1 MLKTLQEYEH
11 DLYGCRFC
19 PMCKPSSEVA
29 NITQVESHTTR
40 ARAMMLWRY
49 AAGVAEL
56 SRDEIELLYRSTLDS
71 VSEAWCVNHYP
82 VSGYIAAA
90 RRSIFSQGRAPEEV
104 KGALEFYT
112 SLKNKGDGDV
122 LLLACE
128 IAQTNEATMLDVAL
142 SILEKGG
149 IRARA
154 LPLLD
159 GSFAYSLGAEKEAR
173 ERTSIVA
180 EAIRE
185 SGAHTV
191 YCDGPRTQWA
201 LTELALILGVELPKD
216 IVIKPFA
223 EVMLKVAQPA
233 ASAGKVFF
241 HDCRSAMGLARTL
254 PTDAAILPDCTGPE
268 EVLGTG
274 EVYELP
280 RRVLDALGMERTFSV
295 WNRAMAKSCGA
306 DDGLD
311 LTYPELAMELARERI
326 RKVRETGA
334 QKLVTG
340 SPLCAAHMRDALFED
355 KTYVAWLAE
364 LVYR

>member
-1 MLKTLQEYEH
+1 MLKTLKEFEK

-19 PMCKPSSEVA
+19 PMCKPASEVA

-40 ARAMMLWRY
+40 ARAMMVWRY
-49 AAGVAEL
+49 TAGVAEL
-56 SRDEIELLYRSTLDS
+56 SRDEIELLYRCTLDS

-82 VSGYIAAA
+82 VSAYVAAA
-90 RRSIFSQGRAPEEV
+90 RRSIVSQDRAPEEV
-104 KGALEFYT
+104 KAALGFSTTLEE
-112 SLKNKGDGDV
+112 KGEGEV
-122 LLLACE
+122 LFLACE
-128 IAQTNEATMLDVAL
+128 IAQTNQEAMLDVAL
-142 SILEKGG
+142 EVLEKGG

-173 ERTSIVA
+173 DRTGIVA
-180 EAIRE
+180 QAIRE

-201 LTELALILGVELPKD
+201 LSELASMLDVEMPED

-223 EVMLKVAQPA
+223 EVMLKVAEPA
-233 ASAGKVFF
+233 SSPGKVFS
-241 HDCRSAMGLARTL
+241 HDCRAAMGLARSL

-274 EVYELP
+274 DVYELP
-280 RRVLDALGMERTFSV
+280 RRVLDALGMVRTFSV
-295 WNRAMAKSCGA
+295 WSRAMAKSCGA

-311 LTYPELAMELARERI
+311 FTYPELAAELARERI
-326 RKVRETGA
+326 RKVKETGA
-334 QKLVTG
+334 EKLVTD
-340 SPLCAAHMRDALFED
+340 SPLCAAHMRKALIED
-355 KTYVAWLAE
+355 TSYIAWLPE
-364 LVYR
+364 LV